1 MVNYRYFYDETLQMR
16 YELIGQNH
24 FATLYK
30 VVCVLLCL
38 ALINACAYRDEGEID
53 YRKASFSD
61 AKEDKNDQNER
72 IELAKLEHKNRSL
85 GGTASISQDDY
96 ITIRLM
102 TAFIKNYTEG
112 PWSILNDALFEG
124 QLRSRGEIA
133 ILAKVTPLEELKTNF
148 HEDAHDEA
156 HVIFYSND
164 VVAGQFLNFNNMPIY
179 GPTKKG
185 IRNGLVL
192 ELWIM
197 ELDIST
203 PIVGALLKKMA
214 TSFDP
219 TGGIGNQVLGG
230 LGESLLSSAGA
241 NDVNF
246 LYRALFVPREIK
258 SRESPQAFLEEGPH
272 VFIRSEKRAYIRDIN
287 WSELWLDANT
297 GRLYKCL
304 DNAQNTAKQIDD
316 TQDTD
321 KCVNIK
327 EYRDNNYLV
336 LNIIKS
342 DHQDGQFNRETYGQ
356 LLRELDRVRN
366 EGSGYDTL
374 IGYLTKF
381 NIQPLLNTIYDFK
394 RKKDSLAM
402 CPTEAESCGK
412 QCSTQKIECKKK
424 YIDMCQM
431 DKKDCDQECSP
442 EKAECEKGDRAI
454 CGMENDYCS
463 KQCDDQKTECEKG
476 YSTICGMKNDYCS
489 KQCDGQK
496 TECEKNR
503 KESCKIAKS
512 DIINQFEIY
521 WQSHQETLS
530 ENLHLRI
537 ETSSRLRNAIRT
549 IGELKEDMI
558 PIFDWTDGKMFAKK
572 KNSIRM
578 DVLDKLMCQETGES
592 N

>member
-1 MVNYRYFYDETLQMR
+1 MVNDRYFYDETLKMR

-38 ALINACAYRDEGEID
+38 TLINACAYRDEGEID

-61 AKEDKNDQNER
+61 TEEEKNDQNEP
-72 IELAKLEHKNRSL
+72 ISLTKLEHKNKAL
-85 GGTASISQDDY
+85 GGTESLSLDDY

-148 HEDAHDEA
+148 RDDAHDEA

-272 VFIRSEKRAYIRDIN
+272 VFIRSEKRVRPQDIN
-287 WSELWLDANT
+287 WSELWLDVNT

-304 DNAQNTAKQIDD
+304 DNAQNTAKQTDD

-321 KCVNIK
+321 ECVNIK

-336 LNIIKS
+336 LNVIKS
-342 DHQDGQFNRETYGQ
+342 DHQEGQFNRETYGQ

-366 EGSGYDTL
+366 EGTGYDTL

-381 NIQPLLNTIYDFK
+381 NIQPLLDTIYDFK

-412 QCSTQKIECKKK
+412 QCSAQKIECEKNRLV
-424 YIDMCQM
+424 MCQM
-431 DKKDCDQECSP
+431 DKKDCDQECSDI
-442 EKAECEKGDRAI
+442 ECEKGDSVNCIIKNKECSQRCSTQKTGCKEDYSLI
-454 CGMENDYCS
+454 CERENKFCS
-463 KQCDDQKTECEKG
+463 DEQCGDQKTECERDRKD
-476 YSTICGMKNDYCS
+476 S
-489 KQCDGQK
+489 
-496 TECEKNR
+496 CE
-503 KESCKIAKS
+503 IAKT

-530 ENLHLRI
+530 KNLHLRI
-537 ETSSRLRNAIRT
+537 ESSSRLRNAIRT

-558 PIFDWTDGKMFAKK
+558 PHFDWTDGNMLAKK
-572 KNSIRM
+572 KDSIRM

>member
-1 MVNYRYFYDETLQMR
+1 MR
-16 YELIGQNH
+16 YELIGKDH
-24 FATLYK
+24 FAILHK

-53 YRKASFSD
+53 YRKASFSN
-61 AKEDKNDQNER
+61 AKKDKNDQNER

-148 HEDAHDEA
+148 REDAHDEA

-185 IRNGLVL
+185 IRNGLVI

-258 SRESPQAFLEEGPH
+258 NRESPQAFLEEGPH
-272 VFIRSEKRAYIRDIN
+272 VFIRSEKRVRPQDIN
-287 WSELWLDANT
+287 WSELSLDVNS

-304 DNAQNTAKQIDD
+304 DNTQNTR
-316 TQDTD
+316 DTD

-336 LNIIKS
+336 LNVIKS
-342 DHQDGQFNRETYGQ
+342 DHQEGQFNRETYGQ
-356 LLRELDRVRN
+356 LLREFDRVRN

-374 IGYLTKF
+374 IGYLTKLS
-381 NIQPLLNTIYDFK
+381 IQPLLDAIYNFK
-394 RKKDSLAM
+394 GKKDSLV
-402 CPTEAESCGK
+402 
-412 QCSTQKIECKKK
+412 
-424 YIDMCQM
+424 MCQM
-431 DKKDCDQECSP
+431 DKKDCDQECDAK
-442 EKAECEKGDRAI
+442 KAECEKDR
-454 CGMENDYCS
+454 
-463 KQCDDQKTECEKG
+463 
-476 YSTICGMKNDYCS
+476 KN
-489 KQCDGQK
+489 
-496 TECEKNR
+496 
-503 KESCKIAKS
+503 SCKIAKT

-521 WQSHQETLS
+521 WQNHQETLS
-530 ENLHLRI
+530 KNLLLRI
-537 ETSSRLRNAIRT
+537 ETSSRLRSAIRT

-558 PIFDWTDGKMFAKK
+558 PYFDWTDGTKLTDKK
-572 KNSIRM
+572 DSIRD
-578 DVLDKLMCQETGES
+578 DVLDKLTCQETGES